1 MQPIRIRIRWRRNE
15 LMARIAQLCPTF
27 PAADPAAS
35 AVWYRDRLGFA
46 VKATMEDYAIVGR
59 GEVEIHFW
67 RCADKAIAAAT
78 SAYVRPDDIDV
89 LHAELAGAAEGGRIS
104 EVADRDWGMREF
116 YVWDPD
122 GNLLRFGVPA
132 GPPLTA

>member
-1 MQPIRIRIRWRRNE
+1 
-15 LMARIAQLCPTF
+15 MARITQLCPTL

-35 AVWYRDRLGFA
+35 AAWYRDLLGFA
-46 VKATMEDYAIVGR
+46 VKSTMDDYAIVGR
-59 GEVEIHFW
+59 DEVEIHFW
-67 RCADKAIAAAT
+67 RCADKAIAEAT
-78 SAYVRPDDIDV
+78 SAYVRADDLDA
-89 LHAELAGAAEGGRIS
+89 LHAELVAAAQGGRIGGGRIS

-132 GPPLTA
+132 GPPGPA